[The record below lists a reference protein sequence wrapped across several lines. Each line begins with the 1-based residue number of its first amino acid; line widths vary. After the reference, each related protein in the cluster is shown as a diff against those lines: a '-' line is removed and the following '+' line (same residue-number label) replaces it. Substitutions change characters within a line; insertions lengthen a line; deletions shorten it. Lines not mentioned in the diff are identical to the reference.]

1 MAVVWWCG
9 ASPPGRGVDGAMI
22 TAIMVVCT
30 VHGGVDVWI
39 VVWCLAPSLPWMM
52 VAGSRI
58 RGVADCWWLAV

>member
-30 VHGGVDVWI
+30 VHCAWWCGCVD
-39 VVWCLAPSLPWMM
+39 
-52 VAGSRI
+52 
-58 RGVADCWWLAV
+58 RGVVSGPKPALDDGGRIQNPWRG